1 MSTVSNETPVPS
13 PSMPAAVSNI
23 QPFYWSV
30 RRELWENRALYI
42 APLVVSGLLLF
53 GFLVSLVGLAQRAKS
68 FSALPSAMQAAQ
80 IAQPY
85 DFAAVAI
92 ILTGFIVGF
101 FYCLGAL
108 YGERRDRSILF
119 WKSLPVSDLTTVL
132 SKMSIPLVVL
142 PVITFIVIVV
152 LQVLM
157 LLVNS
162 AGRLVDGLSA
172 APLWTHLP
180 LIQMQVVLAYGL
192 VTLALWHAPIFSWL
206 LLVSAWARRTPILWA
221 VLPPLAISL
230 VEKIA
235 FDTNYFGHLLAH
247 RLMGGYAAAFTLPAS
262 DVAKTHGAARLSAG
276 IPAVGFAQLDPV
288 KFVTSPSVWIGLGLA
303 TAFLGGAIWL
313 RRYREPI

>member
-1 MSTVSNETPVPS
+1 MSAVSHEISS
-13 PSMPAAVSNI
+13 PSTPKEGSNVR
-23 QPFYWSV
+23 PFFWSV

-53 GFLVSLVGLAQRAKS
+53 GFLISLVGLAQRAKS
-68 FSALPSAMQAAQ
+68 FSALPPAMQAAQ

-108 YGERRDRSILF
+108 YGERRDRTILF

-132 SKMSIPLVVL
+132 SKMSVPLVVL
-142 PVITFIVIVV
+142 PVIIFIVIVV
-152 LQVLM
+152 LQVIM

-162 AGRLVDGLSA
+162 AGRLVDGLSLA
-172 APLWTHLP
+172 TLWTQLP
-180 LIQMQVVLAYGL
+180 LIQMQAVLAYGL
-192 VTLALWHAPIFSWL
+192 VTLALWHAPLFSWL

-235 FDTNYFGHLLAH
+235 FGTNYFGSLMAH
-247 RLMGGYAAAFTLPAS
+247 RLLGAYSAAFTAPAS
-262 DVAKTHGAARLSAG
+262 DTVKLHGAARLSAG
-276 IPAVGFAQLDPV
+276 LSAAGFGHMDPV
-288 KFVTSPSVWIGLGLA
+288 KFVTSPSVWVGLGLA
-303 TAFLGGAIWL
+303 AAFLAGAIWL